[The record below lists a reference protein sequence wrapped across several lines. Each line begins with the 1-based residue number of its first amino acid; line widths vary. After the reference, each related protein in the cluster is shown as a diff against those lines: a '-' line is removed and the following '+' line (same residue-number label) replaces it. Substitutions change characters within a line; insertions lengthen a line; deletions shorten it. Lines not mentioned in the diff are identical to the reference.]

1 MAIIHVMWLL
11 KVSKYRISLYANVIQ
26 IVVLDKLGE
35 EIQELGSLVILL
47 LLKSRRDLVGPST
60 QRRRGYISINYC
72 CLVIHLKMSHYNK
85 EWFIIYYQYMSWL
98 DGSIAGNNPV
108 VAIRLWLDIPLGS
121 GWTHSYVWLLG
132 WQQAKASLS
141 FTGALMLEQD
151 WLLYISVSQSRVP
164 RGQVPRYKC
173 LLNP

>member
-1 MAIIHVMWLL
+1 M
-11 KVSKYRISLYANVIQ
+11 
-26 IVVLDKLGE
+26 VLDKLGE

-60 QRRRGYISINYC
+60 QRRRDYVSINYC
-72 CLVIHLKMSHYNK
+72 CLVIHLKLSGYNK
-85 EWFIIYYQYMSWL
+85 EWFIICYQYTSWL
-98 DGSIAGNNPV
+98 DGSIAGLAGNIPV
-108 VAIRLWLDIPLGS
+108 VAIRLWLETLLGS
-121 GWTHSYVWLLG
+121 RWTHSYVWLLG
-132 WQQAKASLS
+132 WQWAKAYLS
-141 FTGALMLEQD
+141 STGPLFLEQD